1 MPKTNVFLPYK
12 MQFQRSRTNK
22 LKAIVGDIKSIYYL
36 GLGLYFTNSAYKIML
51 LYGPKAILG

>member
-1 MPKTNVFLPYK
+1 